1 MQFSPRVWGGAT
13 GAVHGS
19 SAMFKGV
26 IRSVS
31 VSVISNQWSAC
42 ITLASGLIAD
52 TMITDY

>member
-31 VSVISNQWSAC
+31 VISNQWSAC